1 MGSTELE
8 YCHPGGKC
16 RWAAPRRDPPRG
28 QARLAALA
36 PLPAQGSGGRG
47 STTVHMGAACPRTCA
62 PGGRLSKEPSSPP
75 LRASLGS
82 AHRGPGSGLHT
93 ELHTRQSSPVIT
105 PSALGNWC
113 GSSSVWGRPGHCGV
127 LSSPYPV
134 DAESPPQCDNHRSP
148 LTSPGVPWGQN
159 HPPPVMTSRNVTNI
173 ADRLLVGQHYPQ
185 LGITI
190 PVNQLITH
198 INI

>member
-1 MGSTELE
+1 MLGSTELE

-93 ELHTRQSSPVIT
+93 ELHTRQSSPVNPLCAWKLVRVILCVG
-105 PSALGNWC
+105 PAWAL
-113 GSSSVWGRPGHCGV
+113 WGVEQP
-127 LSSPYPV
+127 LSS
-134 DAESPPQCDNHRSP
+134 
-148 LTSPGVPWGQN
+148 
-159 HPPPVMTSRNVTNI
+159 
-173 ADRLLVGQHYPQ
+173 
-185 LGITI
+185 
-190 PVNQLITH
+190 
-198 INI
+198 